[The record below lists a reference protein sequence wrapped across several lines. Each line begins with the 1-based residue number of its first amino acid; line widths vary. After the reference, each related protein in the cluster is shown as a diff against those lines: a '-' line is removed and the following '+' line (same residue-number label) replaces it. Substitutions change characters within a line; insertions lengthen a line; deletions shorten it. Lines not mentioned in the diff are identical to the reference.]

1 LKNKIIGLLLQI
13 KGISSFFYLGLNL
26 QTISW
31 IDSPYGYGEV
41 LQTGYVDTAL
51 LLKEYRVFER

>member
-13 KGISSFFYLGLNL
+13 KALAPFFVLISKQYPG
-26 QTISW
+26 

-41 LQTGYVDTAL
+41 LQGYVDTAL
-51 LLKEYRVFER
+51 LLKNIERI